1 MGKGSN
7 VSKTNRAR
15 EDAAKRAAQEGK
27 GGGGADAA
35 AVRRGAG
42 ALTTIC
48 QICRTS
54 FMSQQTKE
62 QLQAHVDSKHAKET
76 FAKCFRACLGRPF
89 PRASA
94 PRVSLTTLLSHRPP
108 PCSLCSRQGLGLCV
122 CVLLG

>member
-89 PRASA
+89 RVPSA
-94 PRVSLTTLLSHRPP
+94 PRARALTPLLLPP
-108 PCSLCSRQGLGLCV
+108 PSPPLPSMLFAADKA
-122 CVLLG
+122 

>member
-27 GGGGADAA
+27 GGGGSAGAA
-35 AVRRGAG
+35 ERRGTA

-54 FMSQQTKE
+54 FMAQQTKE
-62 QLQAHVDSKHAKET
+62 QLQAHVDSKHSKET
-76 FAKCFRACLGRPF
+76 FAKCFREWLTGLWLSPALPVSH
-89 PRASA
+89 AA
-94 PRVSLTTLLSHRPP
+94 PPHTTHSPLLP
-108 PCSLCSRQGLGLCV
+108 
-122 CVLLG
+122 

>member
-62 QLQAHVDSKHAKET
+62 QLQAHVTSKHAKEA
-76 FAKCFRACLGRPF
+76 FEKCFRAWAPLPAGR
-89 PRASA
+89 A
-94 PRVSLTTLLSHRPP
+94 PAEPPAPP
-108 PCSLCSRQGLGLCV
+108 PASLAPHLCPPPPPSSPS
-122 CVLLG
+122 LHAADKA